1 MCTIEIRPQQGGA
14 DALACARSLERAV
27 RAWAARQ
34 GWPQDNPGTSAARA
48 ARVPLPGVPAAAAG

>member
-1 MCTIEIRPQQGGA
+1 MCIVEIRPEQGGA

-34 GWPQDNPGTSAARA
+34 GWQSAGPCPAGTRA
-48 ARVPLPGVPAAAAG
+48 ARILLPGVPAAEAG

>member
-1 MCTIEIRPQQGGA
+1 MCTIEIRPEQGGA

-34 GWPQDNPGTSAARA
+34 GWQPAGSGAPGTRA
-48 ARVPLPGVPAAAAG
+48 ARILLPGVPAAEAG